1 MDSGNVRVCSGIL
14 GLACL
19 LQTMPYGMCGA
30 NLKALGAMI
39 AISHVTSESEKAF
52 RAFAKNDVAC
62 SNS

>member
-30 NLKALGAMI
+30 NLKALGAI
-39 AISHVTSESEKAF
+39 LEPLGVRLGGSRGLKG
-52 RAFAKNDVAC
+52 
-62 SNS
+62 